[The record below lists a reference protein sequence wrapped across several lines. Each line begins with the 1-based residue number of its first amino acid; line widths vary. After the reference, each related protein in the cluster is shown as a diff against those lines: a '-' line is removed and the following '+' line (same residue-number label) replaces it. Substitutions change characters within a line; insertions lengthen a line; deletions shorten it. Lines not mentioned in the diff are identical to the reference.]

1 MLPKKNR
8 LNRTEIEGLKS
19 QKKNIL
25 QGKFFGLV
33 FQKNTGEKK
42 SALIVSKR
50 IVSKATRRNKI
61 KRLLF
66 KAIEKNLFDI
76 EGNFLFLAK
85 KNCLNGKLEDFEEEM
100 IFFKNIIKEY

>member
-19 QKKNIL
+19 QKRNIL
-25 QGKFFGLV
+25 QGRFFGLV
-33 FQKNTGEKK
+33 FQKITGEKK
-42 SALIVSKR
+42 FALIISKR
-50 IVSKATRRNKI
+50 TVSKATQRNKI

-66 KAIEKNLFDI
+66 KAIKVNLFDI

-85 KNCLNGKLEDFEEEM
+85 KNCINGKSEDFEKEM
-100 IFFKNIIKEY
+100 IFFKNIIKGY